1 MESAGALIMDFHP
14 PELYEISF
22 CHLEIIQSGL
32 FWQNSPNGLRHT
44 YALLSHGWHWCD
56 TSKGH
61 SLGQPQNHRAGTFH
75 QVPHHQGKLPDFES
89 LRHHAI
95 AKTSLDRG
103 TDPLG
108 PLKRLAF
115 PVLKE
120 GLCSSGRY
128 CIDIVLLDAYNIW
141 QSAKLTWL
149 SRQKD
154 VWGMTHAWSGQ
165 FIHECFLSSGDFLY
179 NFISVENWI
188 ERTIDWGCP

>member
-1 MESAGALIMDFHP
+1 MESAGALIVDFHP

-115 PVLKE
+115 PVLKGRIMFFGPILYWHCFIGCLQHLTISKIDLTVQTE
-120 GLCSSGRY
+120 GCLRDDSCLKWP
-128 CIDIVLLDAYNIW
+128 IHPW
-141 QSAKLTWL
+141 
-149 SRQKD
+149 
-154 VWGMTHAWSGQ
+154 MF
-165 FIHECFLSSGDFLY
+165 FIFWWFS
-179 NFISVENWI
+179 I
-188 ERTIDWGCP
+188 